1 MIPNQIGSKIANEI
15 KKSIDQID
23 KTLSS
28 ISKEDDEIKVY

>member
-1 MIPNQIGSKIANEI
+1 MIPKQIGSKIANEI

-28 ISKEDDEIKVY
+28 ISKEDDETKVY